1 VISAGNAA
9 APIRTAICYNVVVT
23 RDQVKAVLDRVPIWL
38 PEAQEEA
45 VASLVTIEEEFM
57 GSHEL
62 SPDDR
67 EALSRSADDVR
78 QGRFATDDQVKATF
92 DRYRRS

>member
-1 VISAGNAA
+1 M
-9 APIRTAICYNVVVT
+9 TK
-23 RDQVKAVLDRVPIWL
+23 DQVKAVLDRVLTWP

-62 SPDDR
+62 SSDDR
-67 EALSRSADDVR
+67 EALLRSAEDVR
-78 QGRFATDDQVKATF
+78 QGRFATDDQVKTTF
-92 DRYRRS
+92 DRYKRT